1 MIYFIYSYYF
11 PITFRNVISWLGI
24 PYASPPIGN
33 LRFRHPRPMQP
44 WDGIR
49 NATQPPNSCVQIDD
63 TMFPGFDGTEKWNA
77 NTPISEDCLY
87 LSVTAPEIPKQDKQR
102 LPVLVWI
109 HGGGFFSGTTTLD
122 VYDPRTLVSE
132 EEILFVGIQYR
143 LGSLG
148 FLFADSHEAPGN
160 AGLFDQL
167 MALVWVKE
175 NIIEFGGDPER
186 ITIAG
191 GTAGAASVGFHLLSP
206 LSNTYF
212 SQAIMQSSSALVPW
226 GLLSKKEASARSKD
240 LAGIARCPIDDLS
253 LMIDCLRGL
262 KATQIMYLEWE
273 SPRLRIMDI
282 PFVPVLDGI
291 FIPDNPREALHL
303 GGYKKVNILIGT
315 NEDDGQPDMFY
326 NLPDL
331 FKMSENVSIG
341 DEYFTKAVNELNPY
355 VNEVGRNA
363 IIFEYIDWSRPRSP
377 ILNRDALTEMMSDH
391 QFTCPTIDF
400 AHGLTGGEN
409 KVFMYKFNHRSS
421 RNPWP
426 VWSGVI
432 QGEEI
437 PFVFGDPLNRS
448 KSYME
453 SEIEL
458 SKRMMRYWS
467 NFVRAGDPNLSL
479 VATETRWPEYNPIQ
493 RRVLELQAGN
503 NSISEGLDLRKCEF
517 WSRYL
522 PNLLSSTTKS
532 LVNNVSLSLEENLE
546 PSKNKGL
553 WNFFTG
559 ELFF

>member
-1 MIYFIYSYYF
+1 MLHL
-11 PITFRNVISWLGI
+11 PLATFASVIPTHAAMGRNKECNTTSKLMR
-24 PYASPPIGN
+24 SN
-33 LRFRHPRPMQP
+33 RRHY
-44 WDGIR
+44 
-49 NATQPPNSCVQIDD
+49 
-63 TMFPGFDGTEKWNA
+63 KWNA

-132 EEILFVGIQYR
+132 EEILF
-143 LGSLG
+143 
-148 FLFADSHEAPGN
+148 APGN

-206 LSNTYF
+206 LSNII
-212 SQAIMQSSSALVPW
+212 SLKPLCKAL
-226 GLLSKKEASARSKD
+226 LLFKD

-253 LMIDCLRGL
+253 LMIDCLRG
-262 KATQIMYLEWE
+262 Q
-273 SPRLRIMDI
+273 S
-282 PFVPVLDGI
+282 
-291 FIPDNPREALHL
+291 REALHL

-467 NFVRAGDPNLSL
+467 NFVRAG
-479 VATETRWPEYNPIQ
+479 
-493 RRVLELQAGN
+493 
-503 NSISEGLDLRKCEF
+503 
-517 WSRYL
+517 
-522 PNLLSSTTKS
+522 
-532 LVNNVSLSLEENLE
+532 
-546 PSKNKGL
+546 
-553 WNFFTG
+553 
-559 ELFF
+559 